1 MDIVINLIVYLDS
14 LLLFLIVFNLYVFIN
29 AIKVTSHAWN
39 AINIPHHIIC
49 LESPN
54 HIITDVIIA
63 LHEAATAI

>member
-14 LLLFLIVFNLYVFIN
+14 LLLFLIVLNLSVLIN

-39 AINIPHHIIC
+39 TINIAHHIIC
-49 LESPN
+49 LERAN

-63 LHEAATAI
+63 LHEAATAK